1 MHDSRMQPR
10 LQAGRARQPP
20 PLPLQRTL
28 PVCQFPLPA
37 IHSILRQVVLFTAG
51 LEDYAAPIC
60 DAIEARYPGA
70 FHHRLYRP
78 ATVAC
83 EAYPCVKVGGQ
94 AAILQKPEQLAPGSC
109 TATDQMPTGAV

>member
-1 MHDSRMQPR
+1 MAFNCESNICLPKDNLSH
-10 LQAGRARQPP
+10 PP
-20 PLPLQRTL
+20 
-28 PVCQFPLPA
+28 A
-37 IHSILRQVVLFTAG
+37 QVVLFTAG

-83 EAYPCVKVGGQ
+83 EAYPCVKVNG
-94 AAILQKPEQLAPGSC
+94 LQRCGRDSDWHQCRL
-109 TATDQMPTGAV
+109 